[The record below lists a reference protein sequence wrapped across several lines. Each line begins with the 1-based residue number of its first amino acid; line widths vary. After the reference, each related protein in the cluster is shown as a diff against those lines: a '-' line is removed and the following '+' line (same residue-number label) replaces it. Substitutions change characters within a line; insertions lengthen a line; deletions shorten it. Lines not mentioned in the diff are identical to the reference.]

1 MMGGMKAHYTFRDT
15 WSVAATP
22 EAVRDLVVDLER
34 YPRWWPQVVAVA
46 SLGPDDARVLCR
58 SVLPYTLDL
67 VLHAVTRELP
77 VLEVEV
83 TGDLAGTVR
92 FRVTPEDGGTRLD
105 FEQEVEIAG
114 LLGLASSV
122 ARPVLA
128 WNHDRMMR
136 GCRDGMRAALEAG
149 PAQSSTDDMS
159 A

>member
-1 MMGGMKAHYTFRDT
+1 MKAHYTFHDT
-15 WSVAATP
+15 WSVAAAP
-22 EAVRDLVVDLER
+22 ETVRDLVVDLEH
-34 YPRWWPQVVAVA
+34 YPRWWPQIVAVA
-46 SLGPDDARVLCR
+46 SLGADDARVLCR
-58 SVLPYTLDL
+58 STLPYTLDL

-83 TGDLAGTVR
+83 TGDLTGTVR
-92 FRVTPEDGGTRLD
+92 FRVTPEAGGTRLE
-105 FEQEVEIAG
+105 FEQQVGTAG

-136 GCRDGMRAALEAG
+136 GCRDGMRAALESG
-149 PAQSSTDDMS
+149 PAQSSSGDRS